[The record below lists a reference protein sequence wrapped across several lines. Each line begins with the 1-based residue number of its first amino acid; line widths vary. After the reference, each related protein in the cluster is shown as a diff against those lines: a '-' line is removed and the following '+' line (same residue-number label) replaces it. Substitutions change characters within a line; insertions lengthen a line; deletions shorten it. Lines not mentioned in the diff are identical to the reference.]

1 MLEPVG
7 GRDSRGEA
15 DGTTMDGT
23 AAKTGT
29 ARKRG
34 AGARAASASEAARK
48 AAPQKPAPL
57 SRRVPFAR
65 QVADLLRDQIIRG
78 TLPPGARIVERSL
91 CQSLDVSRT
100 PLREAL
106 KLLEAEGLVEI
117 SQNKG
122 ARIMSFTPQEAER
135 LFEVI
140 AGLESLAAELA
151 AQRMGADELA
161 QLDDLHARMCAHYDR
176 QEKDPYFKL
185 NTLIHDAVVR
195 ASDNPILIATHASL
209 MLRARRGRYMAIIDP
224 FRWEESVGEHA
235 ALMDA
240 LHARDAEAARRVWRR
255 HLIRTGETVSAVL
268 EAAGIADA
276 EGDEA
281 GGPA

>member
-1 MLEPVG
+1 
-7 GRDSRGEA
+7 
-15 DGTTMDGT
+15 MDGT

-34 AGARAASASEAARK
+34 AGARGAPSAEASRK
-48 AAPQKPAPL
+48 TPAPKPAPL

-122 ARIMSFTPQEAER
+122 ARIMSFTPQEAAR

-161 QLDDLHARMCAHYDR
+161 RLDDLHTRMCAHYDR
-176 QEKDPYFKL
+176 QEKDPYFEL

-224 FRWEESVGEHA
+224 FRWEESVGEHT
-235 ALMDA
+235 ALMAA

-268 EAAGIADA
+268 EAAGIAGA
-276 EGDEA
+276 EVDEN
-281 GGPA
+281 GEPG

>member
-1 MLEPVG
+1 ME
-7 GRDSRGEA
+7 
-15 DGTTMDGT
+15 GT
-23 AAKTGT
+23 AAKTGA

-34 AGARAASASEAARK
+34 ARAHAGT
-48 AAPQKPAPL
+48 AAPKPAGEAPAQKPSPL

-78 TLPPGARIVERSL
+78 ALPPGGRIVERAL

-117 SQNKG
+117 SQHKG
-122 ARIMSFTPQEAER
+122 ARIMSFTPQEAAR

-151 AQRMGADELA
+151 AQRMDADELA
-161 QLDDLHARMCAHYDR
+161 RLDEMHARMCAHYER
-176 QEKDPYFKL
+176 QEKDPYFEL

-224 FRWEESVGEHA
+224 FRWEESVGEHT
-235 ALMDA
+235 ALMAA
-240 LHARDAEAARRVWRR
+240 LHARDAETARRVWRR
-255 HLIRTGETVSAVL
+255 HLIRTGETVCAVL
-268 EAAGIADA
+268 EAAAMTDAVADEDGA
-276 EGDEA
+276 PG
-281 GGPA
+281 